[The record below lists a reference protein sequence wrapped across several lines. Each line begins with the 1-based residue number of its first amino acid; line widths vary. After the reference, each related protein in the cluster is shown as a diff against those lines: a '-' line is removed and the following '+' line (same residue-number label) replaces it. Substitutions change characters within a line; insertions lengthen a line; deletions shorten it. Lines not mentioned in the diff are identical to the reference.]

1 MQKRINGLLKV
12 FCCGSMREAKKGS
25 SSEQPLV
32 LSTSV
37 SGSQDTVFETSE
49 NKTNLSD
56 KDKNSAWLSQK
67 KWHEVQRGLR
77 QTPSISHQDLTTNGD
92 DYVAVDRVEE
102 NQRAPSCPERY
113 ANSPPVPDR
122 SLKPKINSSTHTPNS
137 PISPPGTTGSQCSPN
152 GNDKFFPD
160 YPLIINKPFSVNNT
174 SDQPTTC
181 AYVKVNGEAT
191 SDLHRSQKQSR
202 GSN

>member
-1 MQKRINGLLKV
+1 MRGSSIFRKTFRARFNLLEYLPFFSHITKIYIYKSTIIACPFSDEKNGMRSSDKMQKRINGLLKV

-37 SGSQDTVFETSE
+37 SGSQDTVFETCE

-77 QTPSISHQDLTTNGD
+77 QT
-92 DYVAVDRVEE
+92 VE
-102 NQRAPSCPERY
+102 
-113 ANSPPVPDR
+113 
-122 SLKPKINSSTHTPNS
+122 ST
-137 PISPPGTTGSQCSPN
+137 I
-152 GNDKFFPD
+152 K
-160 YPLIINKPFSVNNT
+160 
-174 SDQPTTC
+174 
-181 AYVKVNGEAT
+181 
-191 SDLHRSQKQSR
+191 
-202 GSN
+202 